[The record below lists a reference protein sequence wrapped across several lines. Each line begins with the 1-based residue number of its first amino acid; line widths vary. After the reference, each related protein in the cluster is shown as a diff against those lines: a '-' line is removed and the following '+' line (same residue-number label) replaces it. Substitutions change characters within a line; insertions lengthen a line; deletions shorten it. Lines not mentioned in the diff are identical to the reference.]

1 MKPRNPS
8 NCERMKRTVKSILQ
22 KKIETVNWV
31 ILGISVILSFIF
43 VSEAFALGVLFGGLI
58 SIANF
63 YWLSRDLVNLFQ
75 RLSDTAQPRR
85 FVMTRYFLR
94 LFVTGLVLF
103 FIVTQVPVS
112 VIGLILG
119 LSIVVIGVVLTVVT
133 ENVKNSLRRRFK
145 GKNASLVIFR

>member
-1 MKPRNPS
+1 
-8 NCERMKRTVKSILQ
+8 
-22 KKIETVNWV
+22 
-31 ILGISVILSFIF
+31 VILSFVF
-43 VSEAFALGVLFGGLI
+43 VSEGFALGILFGGLI

-112 VIGLILG
+112 IIGLILG

-133 ENVKNSLRRRFK
+133 ENVKNSLRRRLK

>member
-1 MKPRNPS
+1 
-8 NCERMKRTVKSILQ
+8 MKRTVKSVLQ
-22 KKIETVNWV
+22 RKIETVNWV
-31 ILGISVILSFIF
+31 ILGISVILSFVF
-43 VSEAFALGVLFGGLI
+43 VSEGFALGILFGGLI

-112 VIGLILG
+112 IIGLILG

-133 ENVKNSLRRRFK
+133 ENVKNSLRRRLK